1 MLLAFL
7 PHLSSRLG
15 WVGEEWFRMPQMAEE
30 ADSLDRKQRLNT
42 DEFRDPSNAGLSRAY
57 EGLFGATS

>member
-1 MLLAFL
+1 MVSDA
-7 PHLSSRLG
+7 P
-15 WVGEEWFRMPQMAEE
+15 MAEE

-57 EGLFGATS
+57 EGLFWRHQLVDYARRLFSSLLVGC